1 MNEVKKDSLGEK
13 EAWAKW
19 EKGYMDRTHKFKGTK
34 FERKVTPEENRKEM
48 NAERGEFK
56 YDSSTGTIRLRKTDD
71 ADQPIEMRS
80 PINKN
85 ELGKGQRAMDSVN
98 ANKLYSQKNKL
109 RKRKLSKNEDASNVQ
124 KSMNNLLSS
133 DLGKYINQQAQD
145 DLNKRSPLDMMMPSR
160 SPLNGKK
167 DACYHKV
174 KGRVKVWP
182 SAYASGQLVQC
193 RKKGAANWGNKSK

>member
-34 FERKVTPEENRKEM
+34 FEKPITPEENRKEM
-48 NAERGEFK
+48 EMERGEFM
-56 YDSSTGTIRLRKTDD
+56 YDPKKGQIRLRKTDD

-80 PINKN
+80 P
-85 ELGKGQRAMDSVN
+85 
-98 ANKLYSQKNKL
+98 
-109 RKRKLSKNEDASNVQ
+109 
-124 KSMNNLLSS
+124 
-133 DLGKYINQQAQD
+133 
-145 DLNKRSPLDMMMPSR
+145 LDMMMPGR

-174 KGRVKVWP
+174 KSRVKVWP

-193 RKKGAANWGNKSK
+193 RKAGASNWGTKSKK